1 MKNFFEQIINIPY
14 VILNFGN
21 QFKKILYIIWLAQKW
36 CGFQRTKQAFPIS
49 CQFPDGLIYQHVS
62 DSVPSRVLIKLE
74 QSRAMLAQ
82 HVKAPK
88 QDLTQQLV
96 LMRLGS
102 LETSQAEPRELG
114 RLQRLVTFTTT
125 SHMSFH
131 SDSFSHCLPTRTIE
145 PKETYAYPLHAARF
159 FVAFQI

>member
-1 MKNFFEQIINIPY
+1 MSSL
-14 VILNFGN
+14 ILVTNS
-21 QFKKILYIIWLAQKW
+21 KKILYIIWLAPKW
-36 CGFQRTKQAFPIS
+36 CGFQRTEQACPIS

-82 HVKAPK
+82 HVKAPQ
-88 QDLTQQLV
+88 QDLTQQLI

-114 RLQRLVTFTTT
+114 RLQRLVAFTTT

-131 SDSFSHCLPTRTIE
+131 SDSYSHCLPTRTIE

>member
-1 MKNFFEQIINIPY
+1 MTNIPY
-14 VILNFGN
+14 VIVNFGN
-21 QFKKILYIIWLAQKW
+21 QFKKNIVYYMVGTEMVWFSVHWASMPYIL
-36 CGFQRTKQAFPIS
+36 PIS
-49 CQFPDGLIYQHVS
+49 WWLDISICFRFSSKSSADQAGAKPCDVS
-62 DSVPSRVLIKLE
+62 ATREGP
-74 QSRAMLAQ
+74 
-82 HVKAPK
+82 PK

-145 PKETYAYPLHAARF
+145 PKKTYAYPLHAARF
-159 FVAFQI
+159 SVAFQI